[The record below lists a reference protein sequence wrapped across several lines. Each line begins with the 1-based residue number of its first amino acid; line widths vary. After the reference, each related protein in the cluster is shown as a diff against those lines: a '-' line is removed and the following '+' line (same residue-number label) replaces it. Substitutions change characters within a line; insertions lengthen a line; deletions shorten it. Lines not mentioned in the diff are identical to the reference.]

1 MKEILNVIVLA
12 GFVYI
17 LFVFLRGMN
26 KTQVEKH
33 EKKLAEI
40 EKKNAEKKIEEE
52 DK

>member
-1 MKEILNVIVLA
+1 MKEILNGIVLV

-33 EKKLAEI
+33 EKKLEEI
-40 EKKNAEKKIEEE
+40 EKKNADKEIKEE